1 MRSMRV
7 GRMARL
13 ALATC
18 LAMVLAVMVL
28 AGCAQQTNGA
38 GGEAAAAGDETTVT
52 VTDLRGRMVE
62 IPENPQRI
70 VAVSY
75 THLDVYK
82 RQDPRRL
89 ADPSAR
95 RRGSVNRCLDRA

>member
-1 MRSMRV
+1 MLSWCYEIKFRNTFRETEGEVMRSMRV

-52 VTDLRGRMVE
+52 VTDLRG
-62 IPENPQRI
+62 
-70 VAVSY
+70 
-75 THLDVYK
+75 
-82 RQDPRRL
+82 
-89 ADPSAR
+89 
-95 RRGSVNRCLDRA
+95 